1 MPDEVVENRHLHR
14 ESRRQ
19 QVRQSRPQQAREYA
33 QLDREANDADTI
45 EADESHSTCEG
56 AFELKKGHASRHAI
70 DRYYIDAYNI
80 GVAADA
86 SLKPHWF
93 YILLALA
100 DGERHGLAIARDVQ
114 SLSDGA
120 IRLWPATLYGSLD
133 GLRARGW
140 IEELPEHPKQESERR
155 RYYRMTAAG
164 LAVLT
169 DEAERLGRLARLAKA
184 RVRTGD
190 AR

>member
-1 MPDEVVENRHLHR
+1 M
-14 ESRRQ
+14 
-19 QVRQSRPQQAREYA
+19 
-33 QLDREANDADTI
+33 
-45 EADESHSTCEG
+45 
-56 AFELKKGHASRHAI
+56 
-70 DRYYIDAYNI
+70 
-80 GVAADA
+80 AADA